1 MRKAVVGALHP
12 DECKHSAAPWLQL
25 ILGCGLGAVDCGVNA
40 TQLAYY
46 VYDIAYMNT
55 AVLDSDILSS
65 KKREK
70 ASTRHEKKAKQEAVF
85 NREAFDK
92 ALDESLNDLM
102 EGRVYE
108 VDMKNPKESLRK
120 IMDHARRAK

>member
-1 MRKAVVGALHP
+1 M
-12 DECKHSAAPWLQL
+12 ECGGPH
-25 ILGCGLGAVDCGVNA
+25 A
-40 TQLAYY
+40 TQLAYN
-46 VYDIAYMNT
+46 VYNILNMNT
-55 AVLDSDILSS
+55 AVLDSDLLSS

-70 ASTRHEKKAKQEAVF
+70 ASTRHKKKAEHEVVF